1 MVDLVDIKQKYVHF
15 AAPPSNR
22 KSMSH
27 PISELEV

>member
-15 AAPPSNR
+15 YPPLSNR
-22 KSMSH
+22 KSMSR